1 MRKLS
6 MIIVTGA
13 AGFIGSYM
21 VGKLNQEGYT
31 DIVLVDD
38 FLRPNKVNNWKDKK
52 YKETVQRNLFFDWLK
67 ITNPNLIQAVI
78 HLGAR
83 TDTTDLNEKVFLEL
97 NYYFSVRLFEY
108 CAEHQIPFLYASS
121 AATYG
126 DGKQGF
132 SDLVYELK
140 PLNPY
145 AKSKH
150 QFDLYLLKAVKRPY
164 FWAGFKF
171 FNVYGPNE
179 YHKGRMASVVYH
191 AYQQIQTNGKLKLFR
206 SHRSDYKDGEQKRDF
221 IYVKDVVEV
230 LYYFLTERR
239 NPDIYNLGTGKSRTF
254 WDLGVAVFHA
264 LKKPVIIE
272 FIDIPEDIR
281 NSYQYFTEADM
292 QKLKHAGYTKPFHSL
307 EAGIHDYVENYLVT
321 NQNF

>member
-1 MRKLS
+1 MRLY
-6 MIIVTGA
+6 IV
-13 AGFIGSYM
+13 
-21 VGKLNQEGYT
+21 
-31 DIVLVDD
+31 IV
-38 FLRPNKVNNWKDKK
+38 NYKK

-67 ITNPNLIQAVI
+67 INNPNLIEAVI

-83 TDTTDLNEKVFLEL
+83 TDTTNPNENIFQEL
-97 NYYFSVRLFEY
+97 NYFFSVKLFDY
-108 CAEHQIPFLYASS
+108 CSEHQIPFLYASS

-126 DGKQGF
+126 NGNQGF
-132 SDLVYELK
+132 LDEIFDLK

-150 QFDLYLLKAVKRPY
+150 QFDLYVLNAPQKPY

-179 YHKGRMASVVYH
+179 YHKGRMASVVFH
-191 AYQQIQTNGKLKLFR
+191 AYNQITSTGKLKLFR
-206 SHRSDYKDGEQKRDF
+206 SHQPDYKDGEQKRDF

-230 LYYFLTERR
+230 IYFFLKERKK
-239 NPDIYNLGTGKSRTF
+239 PGIYNLGTGRARTF

-281 NSYQYFTEADM
+281 NSYQYFTEANID
-292 QKLKHAGYTKPFHSL
+292 KLRKSGYNKPFTSL
-307 EAGIHDYVENYLVT
+307 ETGILDYIENYLIT
-321 NQNF
+321 NQVF